1 MSKVTKEQQKE
12 LDKLVRLMKQIPPER
27 AAMILHKNKTIT
39 IRVTEADKEEMSTT
53 AQAMGLTL
61 TEYILRLHELAM
73 VALRGKKG

>member
-53 AQAMGLTL
+53 AQAMGLSL